1 MNLANMK
8 DIVRRDLH
16 DEDGANYRWT
26 DNELERHIAHAV
38 KEFSGRLPP
47 EEKAVI
53 ATAAGSR
60 ELDISAITG
69 RVMVEAVEY
78 PVDKF
83 PMAYQPFSL
92 WGDTLTLLGVEI
104 PDGSDAYIYYGK
116 LHTLDVSSSTVP
128 PQHEDIIACGACGFA
143 AIELAVYTVNRVNTG
158 GPATPGGLLEWGN
171 QKLKL
176 FRQDL
181 KSLAR
186 NNRVRIQTLYQP
198 YHPIVSKATDPG
210 P

>member
-8 DIVRRDLH
+8 DVVRRDLH
-16 DEDGANYRWT
+16 DEDNTNYRWT

-38 KEFSGRLPP
+38 KEFSGHLPL

-53 ATAAGSR
+53 ATSTGSR
-60 ELDISAITG
+60 ELDISAIAG

-78 PVDKF
+78 PVNKF
-83 PMAYQPFSL
+83 PRVYQPFSL
-92 WGDTLTLLGVEI
+92 WGDTLTLLGDEI
-104 PDGSDAYIYYGK
+104 PDGSDAHIYYGK
-116 LHTLDVSSSTVP
+116 LHTLDVAGSTVP

-158 GPATPGGLLEWGN
+158 GVATPGELLEWGN

-181 KSLAR
+181 KRLGR
-186 NNRVRIQTLYQP
+186 KNRVRIQTLYQP
-198 YHPIVSKATDPG
+198 YNPIVSRATDPG